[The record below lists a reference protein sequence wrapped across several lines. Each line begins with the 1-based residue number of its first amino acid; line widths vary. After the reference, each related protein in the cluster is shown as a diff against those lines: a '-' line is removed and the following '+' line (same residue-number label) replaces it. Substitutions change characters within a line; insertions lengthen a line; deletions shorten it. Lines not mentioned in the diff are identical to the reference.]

1 MLITDDT
8 LLQYKRCKR
17 KAFLNFHYEGEKP
30 PERDFVNKLKQE
42 RILHT
47 QQVIEHYNWQIEHP
61 IFSTTSNSY
70 LESTLDLMKR
80 GVNYIYNGQL
90 TYQMKGKYDNL
101 VFETSPTLLIKQNI
115 PSRLGNWSYVTVNT
129 HLGKNHKPE
138 YKLVA
143 AFQAWVLGKNQGL
156 MPTHADFIVRSFK
169 RYSVNLGIWLPKVE
183 AVIDDCQRLFRDEE
197 APEVFI
203 SRQKCGLCEWY
214 NDCHDMAVKQNHLSL
229 VPGITPRK
237 YETLKEKGVGSFDQL
252 MQLSLA
258 ELSQIFEHDG
268 GEILFKQIQSLK
280 LNSPILKRDTI
291 NVIPSSDIELYFD
304 IEAEPDRKTD
314 YLLGV
319 VLVDNNLKTERYYSF
334 LAESLEEEKD
344 IWLNFLEFVNGYP
357 DSFIYHFSGYEVE
370 TIKRLGN
377 VYKTPNNLIQPLLKR
392 FVDVHKFIIQNYL
405 LPMESYSL
413 KSLGK
418 WLNFRWRTPPNY
430 DKHRLGG
437 DQCVVWYDQWLS
449 KGDRTYLDYIL
460 MYNEDDCRATFAVKK
475 WLVAQQLKI

>member
-47 QQVIEHYNWQIEHP
+47 QKVIEHNNWQIEHP

-70 LESTLDLMKR
+70 IESTLDLMNQ
-80 GVNYIYNGQL
+80 GVDCIYNGQL
-90 TYQMKGKYDNL
+90 SYQMEGKYHNL

-115 PSRLGNWSYVTVNT
+115 PSRFGNWSYITVNT

-143 AFQAWVLGKNQGL
+143 AFQAWVLGSNQGL

-169 RYSVNLGIWLPKVE
+169 RYSVNLGIWLPRVQE
-183 AVIDDCQRLFRDEE
+183 VIDDCQRLFMNED

-214 NDCHDMAVKQNHLSL
+214 SECHSLALRQNHPSL
-229 VPGITPRK
+229 IPGITPRK
-237 YETLKEKGVGSFDQL
+237 YDILKQKGVGSFDKL
-252 MQLSLA
+252 IDLSFA
-258 ELSQIFEHDG
+258 ELNQIFEHDG
-268 GEILFKQIQSLK
+268 GGILFKQIQSLK
-280 LNSPILKRDTI
+280 SNSPVLKRDTVNI
-291 NVIPSSDIELYFD
+291 IPSSNIELYFD
-304 IEAEPDRKTD
+304 IEAEPDRQTD

-319 VLVDNNLKTERYYSF
+319 LLVDNSQKIKKYYSF
-334 LAESLEEEKD
+334 LAETLEGEKD
-344 IWLNFLEFVNGYP
+344 IWLSFLEFINGYP

-370 TIKRLGN
+370 TIKRLASI
-377 VYKTPNNLIQPLLKR
+377 YKTPNSLIQPLLKR
-392 FVDVHKFIIQNYL
+392 FIDVHKFVTQNYL
-405 LPMESYSL
+405 LPIESYSL

-418 WLNFRWRTPPNY
+418 WLNFQWRIPPDY
-430 DKHRLGG
+430 DANNLGG
-437 DQCVVWYDQWLS
+437 DQCVVWYDKWLNT
-449 KGDRTYLDYIL
+449 GDRTYLGYIL
-460 MYNEDDCRATFAVKK
+460 MYNEDDCQATFAVKN
-475 WLVAQQLKI
+475 WLVKQQKS